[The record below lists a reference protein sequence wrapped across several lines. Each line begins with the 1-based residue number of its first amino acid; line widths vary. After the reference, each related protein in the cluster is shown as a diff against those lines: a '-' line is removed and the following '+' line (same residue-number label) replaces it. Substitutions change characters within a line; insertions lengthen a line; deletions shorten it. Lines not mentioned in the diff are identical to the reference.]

1 MPSAKVHRVQTRS
14 AAGWTT
20 SGNSRKPSFEE
31 RKISIRK
38 LAKKIL
44 RHWWAPRDIPI
55 VTLTLTTLIV
65 AVHTITQ
72 SMGWNETV
80 RETLGLQPGKPL
92 TYVTYAV
99 LHGNTKHLL
108 GNTIVLLLLGP
119 ILERS
124 TGAKIY
130 ALAILGLITLGAAAS
145 TTLAQGHWTS
155 GKNPVG
161 LSTATA
167 ALITAEA
174 YLLVEAFLLM
184 LKTTRPTQRTVQNL
198 WARAVISAFACAI
211 LVYGSFGV
219 NAGPALV
226 GHITAFLGG
235 TAIAL
240 NDASLNTIG
249 RNSRRKWT
257 GPDRHGSPPSSSG
270 ADNP

>member
-14 AAGWTT
+14 AADWTT
-20 SGNSRKPSFEE
+20 SGNSRKPSFEG

-55 VTLTLTTLIV
+55 VTLTLTALIV

-99 LHGNTKHLL
+99 LHGDTAHLIENAL
-108 GNTIVLLLLGP
+108 ILLLLGP

-130 ALAILGLITLGAAAS
+130 TFTILGLITLCAAAS

-161 LSTATA
+161 LSTATF
-167 ALITAEA
+167 ALITTGT
-174 YLLVEAFLLM
+174 YLIV
-184 LKTTRPTQRTVQNL
+184 LKLTGPAPRTVKNL
-198 WARAVISAFACAI
+198 WFAAAISALACAI
-211 LVYGSFGV
+211 LVYGSLIVYG
-219 NAGPALV
+219 GPALA
-226 GHITAFLGG
+226 GHITAFLSG

-240 NDASLNTIG
+240 TDASLNTIR
-249 RNSRRKWT
+249 RNSRRKSA
-257 GPDRHGSPPSSSG
+257 GPDQHYPPPSSSG